1 MVGYRY
7 TLIYNSGLQH
17 FSQRKCARFLRVSV
31 RLSHSRMFPLVGF
44 SSFFFL
50 FRRDFYAIMS
60 PFYRLIFFTPFL
72 SSFSLSAILALQ
84 YLQKLFSLVF
94 FYFIFCACLHFAG
107 WPLGPVYIT
116 AVNKNRPLTL
126 CVGAMHYGWGT
137 ESGVHCAIDTSTAT
151 TGNSKIQSQSSSF
164 NIGQRN
170 LSAVQVF
177 QFVRSLPRAWV
188 EGKTS
193 P

>member
-60 PFYRLIFFTPFL
+60 PFYRLIFFYPFSFFFFFERNSCL
-72 SSFSLSAILALQ
+72 AVPSKAFFSRIFLFYLLRLFAFCWLAFGSS
-84 YLQKLFSLVF
+84 
-94 FYFIFCACLHFAG
+94 LH
-107 WPLGPVYIT
+107 
-116 AVNKNRPLTL
+116 NCCEQNQ
-126 CVGAMHYGWGT
+126 
-137 ESGVHCAIDTSTAT
+137 AIDTMCWCHALRM
-151 TGNSKIQSQSSSF
+151 GD
-164 NIGQRN
+164 REWCP
-170 LSAVQVF
+170 LCH
-177 QFVRSLPRAWV
+177 
-188 EGKTS
+188 
-193 P
+193 